1 MAAFGDEMS
10 EGSARITREIQH
22 KVRTP
27 LLAPRSHSSVS
38 GSVPL
43 EFDEEDGNFLGGG
56 VGALFDVPVPLPQQ
70 REGSSASPGTSRY
83 DGVSV
88 DSSLSASSA
97 SVNIYDDVVMRTSG
111 RGGITKTRWRSK
123 RRNVLMISLRWVF
136 WMQDR
141 KRRSPL
147 LLRVVR
153 VGSRKGGSIDR

>member
-83 DGVSV
+83 DGDIWQGWHYEDKVAIEEAERF
-88 DSSLSASSA
+88 DDISAVGFLDAGQEA
-97 SVNIYDDVVMRTSG
+97 SKSIATAGSEG
-111 RGGITKTRWRSK
+111 RKQK
-123 RRNVLMISLRWVF
+123 RR
-136 WMQDR
+136 
-141 KRRSPL
+141 KH
-147 LLRVVR
+147 
-153 VGSRKGGSIDR
+153 